1 MAYVGL
7 AKPIVSKLDENA
19 GTPKYTEGAACGKA
33 IGIDITPQYAEG
45 SLYGDDVQCEYDK
58 EFKYADIT
66 LNTTTIPVAMQ
77 TVMFGHTATEENV
90 KFNSNDQNDYVGTG
104 FYVSEKIDGKR
115 KYTAIWLYKVKF
127 SEPSESYKT
136 KGDNIEYQTPSI
148 TGRAMPLENGD
159 WKETEI
165 FETATQALEW
175 INEKAG
181 ISELI

>member
-104 FYVSEKIDGKR
+104 FYVSESIQRFGCIRLSFQNRQRVIRPK
-115 KYTAIWLYKVKF
+115 AITL
-127 SEPSESYKT
+127 
-136 KGDNIEYQTPSI
+136 SI
-148 TGRAMPLENGD
+148 RHHPLQEG
-159 WKETEI
+159 
-165 FETATQALEW
+165 QCR
-175 INEKAG
+175 
-181 ISELI
+181 